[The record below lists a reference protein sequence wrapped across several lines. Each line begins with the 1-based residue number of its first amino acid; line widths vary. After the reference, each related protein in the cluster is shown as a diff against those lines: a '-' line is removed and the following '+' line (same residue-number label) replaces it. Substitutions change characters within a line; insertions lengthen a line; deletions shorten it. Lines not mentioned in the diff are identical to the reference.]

1 MIPVKTEY
9 ANIVFTAEG
18 CEDLPGT
25 LAVNENGTPEI
36 ETCWELSTEELE
48 QVNKTGRIYLYVMGR
63 SIPPM
68 ALTTASQITFGGEQ
82 PNEI

>member
-25 LAVNENGTPEI
+25 LAVNENETPEI
-36 ETCWELSTEELE
+36 ETCWELSPEELE

-63 SIPPM
+63 SIPPV
-68 ALTTASQITFGGEQ
+68 ALTATSQITFGGEQ
-82 PNEI
+82 ND

>member
-18 CEDLPGT
+18 CENLPGT
-25 LAVNENGTPEI
+25 MAVNENGTPEI
-36 ETCWELSTEELE
+36 ETCWELSLEELE

-63 SIPPM
+63 SIPPV